1 MSIIERALGA
11 ARRTAEAR
19 NAKAGGPA
27 PALDAASRGNAAESV
42 APRPRAPH
50 SQIKLDLDRLRS
62 AGALPPVDFERQ
74 LTEQYRKIKRPLVD
88 YAFPEGQQGPVS
100 RNLIVV
106 TSSFPAEGKT
116 FTSLNLAIS
125 LSMEKDATV
134 LLVDADIANPRLSG
148 LFGQQQSR
156 GMFDALADESL
167 DVESL
172 VVDTSIPGLSFLSTG
187 ALRESS
193 AELLASSRM
202 SQMMMDLIANEPRRL
217 IVLDSPPLLLTNESR
232 ELVSLAGQI
241 VLVVHAG
248 VTPQESVK
256 EAVSLLPDGKN
267 VGVVLNQ
274 VDPSSADVSYYG
286 YGRYGAYSTDSG
298 ARNEA

>member
-19 NAKAGGPA
+19 NAKAGIA
-27 PALDAASRGNAAESV
+27 PAALESVSRSFAAEAAMV
-42 APRPRAPH
+42 RPRAAH
-50 SQIKLDLDRLRS
+50 AQIQLELDRLRS
-62 AGALPPVDFERQ
+62 AGALPPLEFERQ
-74 LTEQYRKIKRPLVD
+74 LTEQYRRIKRPLVD
-88 YAFPEGQQGPVS
+88 YAFPDGEQGAVS

-116 FTSLNLAIS
+116 FTSLNLAIN
-125 LSMEKDATV
+125 LAMEKDATV

-148 LFGQQQSR
+148 LFGQQQTR

-172 VVDTSIPGLSFLSTG
+172 VLDTNIPGLSFLSTG

-202 SQMMMDLIANEPRRL
+202 SQLMMNLIANEPRRL

-232 ELVSLAGQI
+232 ELAALAGQI

-256 EAVSLLPDGKN
+256 EAVALLPDGKN